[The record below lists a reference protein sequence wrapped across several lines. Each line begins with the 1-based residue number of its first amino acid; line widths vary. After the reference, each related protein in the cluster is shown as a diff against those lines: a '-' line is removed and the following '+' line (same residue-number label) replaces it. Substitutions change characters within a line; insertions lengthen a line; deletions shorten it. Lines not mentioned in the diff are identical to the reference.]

1 MLNKNNHSYNQHTL
15 KLAEECSD
23 TINISIKQN
32 ATVHIQVTINND
44 NSKNYGEWSKDY
56 WDNIKLLL
64 NL

>member
-32 ATVHIQVTINND
+32 ATFHRQVTTDENGQ
-44 NSKNYGEWSKDY
+44 KTYGE
-56 WDNIKLLL
+56 
-64 NL
+64 